1 MVENSI
7 QFTTISKTVSMYSTI
22 YTYMY
27 KLNIGPDGLNYRN
40 KKPKTHS
47 TKGDILI
54 LSDFWMTFDAIKLL
68 VVGYTNI

>member
-1 MVENSI
+1 
-7 QFTTISKTVSMYSTI
+7 
-22 YTYMY
+22 MY

-54 LSDFWMTFDAIKLL
+54 LSDF
-68 VVGYTNI
+68 